1 MPGQIVEMSVS
12 SLYDLSQ
19 LGPALESVSSV
30 QLSEAEELATTP
42 CQALQLLQNAARIAS
57 ANSSGQAY
65 AAYTAINSAGLT
77 ALKQCTDTDDQ

>member
-57 ANSSGQAY
+57 SQSSGNTFTAY
-65 AAYTAINSAGLT
+65 QAINSAGQT
-77 ALKQCTDTDDQ
+77 ALKQCTDTDE